1 MTEQTS
7 EEQIYEEARQRVKAK
22 RDFYGHL
29 SAWLIVNIILIV
41 VWALT
46 IPGGYPWF
54 LWPLC
59 IWGIFVFVNYLRVFV
74 FKQNPDKI
82 AIEKE
87 VEKIKKERG

>member
-1 MTEQTS
+1 MAEQTP
-7 EEQIYEEARQRVKAK
+7 ENEIYEVAKKRVKEK
-22 RDFYGHL
+22 KDFYGHL
-29 SAWLIVNIILIV
+29 TAWIIVNAILIV

-74 FKQNPDKI
+74 FKPKSDKA

-87 VEKIKKERG
+87 VEKIKREQG

>member
-1 MTEQTS
+1 MSNQMS
-7 EEQIYEEARQRVKAK
+7 EEQIYEEARIRVKAK
-22 RDFYGHL
+22 KDFYGHL
-29 SAWLIVNIILIV
+29 TAWAIVNVILIV

-46 IPGGYPWF
+46 DLGGYPWF

-74 FKQNPDKI
+74 FKGISDRS

-87 VEKIKKERG
+87 VERIKREQG

>member
-1 MTEQTS
+1 MANQMT

-22 RDFYGHL
+22 KDFYGHL
-29 SAWLIVNIILIV
+29 TAWVIVNFILIV

-46 IPGGYPWF
+46 SRGYPWF

-59 IWGIFVFVNYLRVFV
+59 IWGIFVLAQFLRVFV
-74 FKQNPDKI
+74 FNKRSDKG

-87 VEKIKKERG
+87 VDKIRKEQG

>member
-1 MTEQTS
+1 MS
-7 EEQIYEEARQRVKAK
+7 EEQIYEEARLRVKAK
-22 RDFYGHL
+22 KDFYGHFT
-29 SAWLIVNIILIV
+29 AWAIVNVILIV

-46 IPGGYPWF
+46 DLGGYPWF

-74 FKQNPDKI
+74 FKQKSDRS

-87 VEKIKKERG
+87 AEKIRKEQG